1 MIVYII
7 LFSCVLLLVLID
19 RGRNKSKFFWITG
32 FLVFLT
38 MALRNKNV
46 GTDTE
51 AYVDCWNNSNFYYG
65 NAPTDVGFEAILR
78 ILRLFGTSNEY
89 FIICISVIMMIGI
102 LYFIYKNSKYRVD
115 SLLFFCI
122 AGTVF
127 VFFLLYLNAMRQ
139 CVAMTFFLIGITLYF
154 NQGMI
159 KKNKYIAL
167 GFILCTISI
176 HGSSAI
182 VLPVILA
189 LPYIK
194 LNKKTAILLITV
206 TYIIGALGIFQLS
219 SFLSMLSLGNSSFEK
234 YENYTQEMTF
244 GMNEGTVIIKMYLLP
259 FNLTM
264 LYLVC
269 YIKNEQM
276 NEWTFKW
283 LFIGTIMSNL
293 MIDNLMWGR
302 LLLYFIIMSIIVF
315 PNLLRTV
322 SFKYKNYVY
331 LLVII
336 FFLRKVIVVLI
347 NSPLH
352 AVLYNINTEVPYESW
367 LSW

>member
-7 LFSCVLLLVLID
+7 LFSFILLLVLID

-51 AYVDCWNNSNFYYG
+51 AYVDCWNNPNFYYG

-122 AGTVF
+122 AGTAF

-154 NQGMI
+154 DQGMI
-159 KKNKYIAL
+159 KKKKYLAL
-167 GFILCTISI
+167 GFILFAILI

-194 LNKKTAILLITV
+194 LNKKIAFLLITV
-206 TYIIGALGIFQLS
+206 TYIIGALGIFKLS

-244 GMNEGTVIIKMYLLP
+244 GMNEGTGIINMYLLP

-302 LLLYFIIMSIIVF
+302 LLIYFIIMSIIVF

-322 SFKYKNYVY
+322 PFKYKNYVY

-352 AVLYNINTEVPYESW
+352 AALYNINTEVPYESW

>member
-1 MIVYII
+1 MTVYIL

-19 RGRNKSKFFWITG
+19 KGRNKSKYFWISG
-32 FLVFLT
+32 LLVFLT
-38 MALRNKNV
+38 MALRSKNV

-51 AYVDCWNNSNFYYG
+51 AYIACWNNFKFYYG
-65 NAPTDVGFEAILR
+65 NAPTDIGFEAILR

-89 FIICISVIMMIGI
+89 FIVSISVIMMIGI
-102 LYFIYKNSKYRVD
+102 LYFIIKNSKFRVD

-154 NQGMI
+154 DQEMT
-159 KKNKYIAL
+159 KKKKYISW
-167 GFILCTISI
+167 GFILSAITI

-182 VLPVILA
+182 VVPVMLA

-194 LNKKTAILLITV
+194 LNKKTAIFLITV
-206 TYIIGALGIFQLS
+206 TYIIGAMGIFQLS
-219 SFLSMLSLGNSSFEK
+219 SFLSMLSLGKSDFEK
-234 YENYTQEMTF
+234 YEGYTQEMTF
-244 GMNEGTVIIKMYLLP
+244 GMNEGTGIINMYLLP

-302 LLLYFIIMSIIVF
+302 LLLYFTIMSIVVF
-315 PNLLRTV
+315 PSLLRTV
-322 SFKYKNYVY
+322 SFKFKNYVY
-331 LLVII
+331 LLVLL

-347 NSPLH
+347 NSPIH
-352 AVLYNINTEVPYESW
+352 AALYNINTEVPYESW

>member
-1 MIVYII
+1 MTVYII

-19 RGRNKSKFFWITG
+19 RGRNKSNFFWITG

-46 GTDTE
+46 GSDTE
-51 AYVDCWNNSNFYYG
+51 AYVDCWNNSNFYYC
-65 NAPTDVGFEAILR
+65 NAPTDIGFEAILR

-89 FIICISVIMMIGI
+89 FIVCISIIMMIGV
-102 LYFIYKNSKYRVD
+102 LYFVYKNSKFRVD

-122 AGTVF
+122 SGTIF

-154 NQGMI
+154 DHEMT
-159 KKNKYIAL
+159 KKKKYFAW
-167 GFILCTISI
+167 GFILTAVTI
-176 HGSSAI
+176 HGSSALVI
-182 VLPVILA
+182 PVILA

-194 LNKKTAILLITV
+194 LNKKIAFLLITV
-206 TYIIGALGIFQLS
+206 TYIFGALSIFQLS
-219 SFLSMLSLGNSSFEK
+219 SFLSILSLGNSSFEK
-234 YENYTQEMTF
+234 YDNYTHEMTF
-244 GMNEGTVIIKMYLLP
+244 GMNEGTGIINMYLLP

-269 YIKNEQM
+269 YIKNELM

-283 LFIGTIMSNL
+283 LFIGTILSNL
-293 MIDNLMWGR
+293 MVDNLMWGR
-302 LLLYFIIMSIIVF
+302 LLLYFTIISIIVF

-322 SFKYKNYVY
+322 PFKYKNYIY

-336 FFLRKVIVVLI
+336 FFLRKVIVGLI
-347 NSPLH
+347 NSPLQ
-352 AVLYNINTEVPYESW
+352 AALYNTNAEVPYESW

>member
-1 MIVYII
+1 MTVYII

-65 NAPTDVGFEAILR
+65 NAPTDIGFEAILR

-89 FIICISVIMMIGI
+89 FIICISVIMMIGL

-122 AGTVF
+122 AGTIF

-139 CVAMTFFLIGITLYF
+139 CVAMAFVLIGLCNYF
-154 NQGMI
+154 DNYNSR
-159 KKNKYIAL
+159 KKKIISSLFIIAAA
-167 GFILCTISI
+167 TI

-182 VLPVILA
+182 VIPA
-189 LPYIK
+189 L
-194 LNKKTAILLITV
+194 ILLPHIKINKEVVIASVIITYLFGAFDIIQISSLLS
-206 TYIIGALGIFQLS
+206 YINLS
-219 SFLSMLSLGNSSFEK
+219 DTSFEK
-234 YENYTQEMTF
+234 YSGYTSEMGF
-244 GMNEGTVIIKMYLLP
+244 GLIEGRGGINMFSLP
-259 FNLTM
+259 FSLIM
-264 LYLVC
+264 I
-269 YIKNEQM
+269 YITIFTAIEKLN
-276 NEWTFKW
+276 NWTFKW
-283 LFIGTIMSNL
+283 LWIGVILTNL
-293 MIDNLMWGR
+293 MVDNLMWGR
-302 LLLYFIIMSIIVF
+302 LLVYFTIVSIVVF
-315 PNLLRTV
+315 PNMLRTV
-322 SFKYKNYVY
+322 NVKYKYFVY
-331 LLVII
+331 AIVIL
-336 FFLRKVIVVLI
+336 FFLRKVLTVLAGAELLGKL
-347 NSPLH
+347 N
-352 AVLYNINTEVPYESW
+352 NINTEVPYESW